1 MVNLKILTKQFYSDL
16 LSLFLNSLS
25 AFIGMNQRDV
35 WQARRKSQ
43 HDCVDRVEVATIK
56 PLETNNLKEGIEPG
70 LFWATS
76 GIMTCLNLDTWL
88 LVTDR
93 KHFLKWH
100 SCGCSWPLFKKS
112 TILYSKIWDKLSL
125 KWGKWLI

>member
-1 MVNLKILTKQFYSDL
+1 MNLKILRKQFYSQL
-16 LSLFLNSLS
+16 LSLFLNSIS
-25 AFIGMNQRDV
+25 AFVGMNQRDI

-43 HDCVDRVEVATIK
+43 HGCVDRVEVTTIK
-56 PLETNNLKEGIEPG
+56 PLETNNLKKGAEPG

-76 GIMTCLNLDTWL
+76 EIMTCLDLDTWL

-100 SCGCSWPLFKKS
+100 SCGRSWPLFNKS
-112 TILYSKIWDKLSL
+112 IILYNKIWDKLSL
-125 KWGKWLI
+125 KWGRCLI